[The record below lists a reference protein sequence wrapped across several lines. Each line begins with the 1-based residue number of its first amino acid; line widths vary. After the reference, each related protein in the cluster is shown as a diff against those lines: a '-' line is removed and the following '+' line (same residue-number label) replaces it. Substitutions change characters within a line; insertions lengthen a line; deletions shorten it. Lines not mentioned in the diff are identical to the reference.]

1 MQPKYDD
8 GKELDSQEIL
18 DTLNKNI
25 EDEEK

>member
-18 DTLNKNI
+18 DALNTNI